1 MKVYRPT
8 RQLLADVE
16 CLLAASQPS
25 AHHSP
30 LDDVIDLLCRGRH
43 YAWAGIFLAVG
54 ENTPQQSVGAGG
66 DAPVEVALPETRSK
80 ILISIKLASR
90 ELGVLSVESDRE
102 NGFRRGR
109 PGTARSSGRCAGS
122 IPDRPWKVSR
132 PQSSTGCFPDGTGG
146 DARPPLRSGTPQAEA
161 NFAASSCIRFQAFST
176 CRAVVF
182 VCPTHSRKVKR
193 SFSRV
198 CVR

>member
-54 ENTPQQSVGAGG
+54 EHAAQQPFGAGG
-66 DAPVEVALPETRSK
+66 DAPGEVALPETRSK
-80 ILISIKLASR
+80 ILISMKLASR
-90 ELGVLSVESDRE
+90 ELGVLSLESDRE
-102 NGFRRGR
+102 NGFGADDRVLLEAVADVLARFLTGRGKYL
-109 PGTARSSGRCAGS
+109 ARKARLDASRMGRA
-122 IPDRPWKVSR
+122 
-132 PQSSTGCFPDGTGG
+132 
-146 DARPPLRSGTPQAEA
+146 GTP
-161 NFAASSCIRFQAFST
+161 
-176 CRAVVF
+176 VL
-182 VCPTHSRKVKR
+182 H
-193 SFSRV
+193 
-198 CVR
+198 

>member
-1 MKVYRPT
+1 LKVYRPT

-54 ENTPQQSVGAGG
+54 ENAPQQSLGAGG
-66 DAPVEVALPETRSK
+66 DAPAEVALPETRSK

-90 ELGVLSVESDRE
+90 ELGVFSVESDRE
-102 NGFRRGR
+102 NGFGAEDRVLLEAVADVLARFLTGRGKYL
-109 PGTARSSGRCAGS
+109 ARKARLDTSRMGRA
-122 IPDRPWKVSR
+122 
-132 PQSSTGCFPDGTGG
+132 
-146 DARPPLRSGTPQAEA
+146 GTP
-161 NFAASSCIRFQAFST
+161 
-176 CRAVVF
+176 VL
-182 VCPTHSRKVKR
+182 H
-193 SFSRV
+193 
-198 CVR
+198 